1 METVLGTDLRH
12 ACTLCVGEG
21 ACIYVNMSMCMWVHV
36 CMHVNVCVCVYVCA
50 HVGGCM
56 CTCVWRLEV
65 VGSLPPVLPILC
77 FETESVIGLEL
88 TK

>member
-1 METVLGTDLRH
+1 MFLVKVETVLGTDLRH

-21 ACIYVNMSMCMWVHV
+21 VCIYANMYIRLWVHV
-36 CMHVNVCVCVYVCA
+36 YTHVNVCVCVYVCA

-65 VGSLPPVLPILC
+65 FGNLPQVLAAHLV
-77 FETESVIGLEL
+77 F
-88 TK
+88 